1 MIVLDA
7 SAVVELLLAT
17 TTGRRI
23 ASRIADPAIALHVP
37 HLVDVEVTQALRRC
51 EASGEIDA
59 ADAALAITALREL
72 PLERHG
78 HDALLDRVWALRRNF
93 TAYDAVYVTL
103 AEALGA
109 VLLTCDR
116 KLARLPGVT
125 AQIELISG

>member
-7 SAVVELLLAT
+7 SAMVELLLAT
-17 TTGRRI
+17 SAGRRI

-51 EASGEIDA
+51 EASGELNGH
-59 ADAALAITALREL
+59 DAALAITALREL

-78 HDALLDRVWALRRNF
+78 HDALLDRVWTLRRNL
-93 TAYDAVYVTL
+93 TAYDAVYVAL

-116 KLARLPGVT
+116 KLARAPGV
-125 AQIELISG
+125 AVEIDLV

>member
-7 SAVVELLLAT
+7 SAVLELLLAT
-17 TTGRRI
+17 SAGRRV
-23 ASRIADPAIALHVP
+23 ASRIADPGIALHVP

-51 EASGEIDA
+51 EASDDIDA
-59 ADAALAITALREL
+59 ADAALAIAALREL

-78 HDALLDRVWALRRNF
+78 HDALLDRVWAIRRNVS
-93 TAYDAVYVTL
+93 AYDAVYVAL

-116 KLARLPGVT
+116 KLARAPGVT
-125 AQIELISG
+125 AQVELIAG